1 MINYIKKGT
10 IKKIIRAKSSFD
22 GNPNFKIVVDGIGVI
37 QTKNDSMLNYSINPN
52 MENKTYEFHIA
63 EYSNS
68 LRLVNFK

>member
-10 IKKIIRAKSSFD
+10 IEKIIRANSSFY
-22 GNPNFKIVVDGIGVI
+22 GNPNYKIVVDGIGVI

>member
-10 IKKIIRAKSSFD
+10 VKKIIRVKSSFY
-22 GNPNFKIVVDGIGVI
+22 GNPNFKIVVNGIGVI
-37 QTKNDSMLNYSINPN
+37 QTKNNSMLNFSITSN

-63 EYSNS
+63 EYKNS